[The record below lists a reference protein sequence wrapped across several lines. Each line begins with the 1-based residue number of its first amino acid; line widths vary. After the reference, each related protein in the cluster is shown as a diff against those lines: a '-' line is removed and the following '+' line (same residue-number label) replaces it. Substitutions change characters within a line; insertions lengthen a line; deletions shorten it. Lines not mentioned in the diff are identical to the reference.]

1 MEEEFNRIVNQ
12 YTHNTGLWTEVA
24 LAYTVKGR
32 YYHTL
37 AHLNQLLTELNPYQS
52 QFRCWNT
59 VVFAIAYHDFVYK
72 STRKDN
78 EEKSALVAG
87 ARLRQL
93 DFPEPE
99 TKRCV
104 EFILATK
111 QHESVNREI
120 DLFTDADLA
129 ILGATPERYQIYTAE
144 IRKEYAIYPDLLYKP
159 GRKKVL
165 QHFLQMKRIYK
176 TDEFYERYELAARR
190 NLELELKGL

>member
-1 MEEEFNRIVNQ
+1 
-12 YTHNTGLWTEVA
+12 VA
-24 LAYTVKGR
+24 LAYTAKGR
-32 YYHTL
+32 HYHTFT
-37 AHLNQLLTELNPYQS
+37 HLNQLMAELKPYQN
-52 QFRCWNT
+52 QFSFWDT
-59 VVFAIAYHDFVYK
+59 IVFAIAYHDFVYK

-93 DFPEPE
+93 DFPESE

-129 ILGATPERYQIYTAE
+129 ILGAAPERYRQYTAE

-176 TDEFYERYELAARR
+176 TDEFYERYEQAARR
-190 NLELELKGL
+190 NLACELDLLG